1 MTFTTNTN
9 SKPQNTVVPTI
20 IKAWAIAGTLD
31 ILSAFTYY
39 HIKNQK
45 NPLNVLNY
53 VSKIALGETAFSGNG
68 LQQAS
73 GLLVHF
79 AIALGWALLFFI
91 LYPRLRFLQL
101 NKFATAVVY
110 GIFVWAMM
118 NVVILPLWTHKP
130 FVYKG
135 ETTIVNC
142 LILIVAIGMPLSF
155 MASRYYLK
163 KEKQKSDQH

>member
-1 MTFTTNTN
+1 MTFTSN
-9 SKPQNTVVPTI
+9 STSKSQHTVVFTL
-20 IKAWAIAGTLD
+20 IKAWALAGTLD

-39 HIKNQK
+39 YIKNQK

-53 VSKIALGETAFSGNG
+53 VSKVALGETTFAGNG
-68 LQQAS
+68 LQRAS

-79 AIALGWALLFFI
+79 TIAFGWTLLLFI
-91 LYPRLRFLQL
+91 LYPRLHFLQL
-101 NKFATAVVY
+101 NKFVTAIVY

-155 MASRYYLK
+155 MASRYYSK
-163 KEKQKSDQH
+163 KEKQ